1 MKKIG
6 LFLEAESPIGG
17 IYQYNLAVLDAVAAL
32 PADEYSTVIAY
43 SSDFWGERL
52 QSYKINTLL
61 IPRGIG
67 GRIIGHGLRL
77 LGLPVTVLRQLFPY
91 FHPMAR
97 TLLREQCDLW
107 IFPAHDGWS
116 YEIPVPALGCI
127 HDLMHRYERQF
138 PEVSANGEYRR
149 REFVFRNIC
158 TWTKGVLV
166 DSEVGKEHVI
176 ESYGLEERRIHVLPF
191 IAPKYV
197 YSFERPKNFDA
208 RYDLPQKFIFYP
220 AQFWEHKN
228 HRGLIRAIGQLKGML
243 PDLKLVLAGS
253 RKNAYES
260 VLQLVKELN
269 LQNDVIFL
277 GYVPDEDIT
286 EIYLRARALIM
297 PTFFGPTN
305 IPPLEAFVIGCPVAV
320 SDIYGMREQVSDAAL
335 LFNPKSVGEIADC
348 IRRLWTD
355 DDLCSELVAKGKQRD
370 ARWRT
375 EQFNERLR
383 TIIEKIV

>member
-17 IYQYNLAVLDAVAAL
+17 IYQYNLAVLDAVAAF
-32 PADEYSTVIAY
+32 PVDEYSTVIAY
-43 SSDFWGERL
+43 SSDFWDERL
-52 QSYKINTLL
+52 QSYKVNKLL

-77 LGLPVTVLRQLFPY
+77 LGFPVTVRRKLFPY

-107 IFPAHDGWS
+107 IFPAQDGWS

-138 PEVSANGEYRR
+138 PEVSANGEYRK

-166 DSEVGKEHVI
+166 DSEVGKKHVI

-208 RYDLPQKFIFYP
+208 RYNLPQKFIFYP

-228 HRGLIRAIGQLKGML
+228 HKGLLRAIGQLKGML

-260 VLQLVKELN
+260 VLQLVKDLN

-320 SDIYGMREQVSDAAL
+320 SDIYGMREQVGDAAL

-348 IRRLWTD
+348 IRRLWND

-370 ARWRT
+370 AQWRT

>member
-17 IYQYNLAVLDAVAAL
+17 IYQYNLAVLDAVAAF
-32 PADEYSTVIAY
+32 PVDEYSTVIAY

-52 QSYKINTLL
+52 QSYKVNTLL

-77 LGLPVTVLRQLFPY
+77 LGFPVTVRRKLFPY

-107 IFPAHDGWS
+107 IFPAQDGWS

-138 PEVSANGEYRR
+138 PEVSANGEYRK

-166 DSEVGKEHVI
+166 DSEVGKKHVI

-208 RYDLPQKFIFYP
+208 RYNLPQKFIFYP

-228 HRGLIRAIGQLKGML
+228 HKGLLRAIGQLKGML

-260 VLQLVKELN
+260 VLQLVKDLN

-286 EIYLRARALIM
+286 EIYLRARALVM

-320 SDIYGMREQVSDAAL
+320 SDIYGMREQVGDAAL
-335 LFNPKSVGEIADC
+335 LFNPKSVGDIADC
-348 IRRLWTD
+348 IRRLWND

-370 ARWRT
+370 AQWRT